1 MSRSILTLVQ
11 ITLDKITKMT
21 AGSLVDELLS
31 SMGGFHIDEPPSAA
45 SELEKRQDDMANLL
59 ATFKEHLQERSAH
72 SIGKLFTSLT

>member
-45 SELEKRQDDMANLL
+45 SELEKRQDGNFQGAPPGEVCP
-59 ATFKEHLQERSAH
+59 FYW
-72 SIGKLFTSLT
+72 